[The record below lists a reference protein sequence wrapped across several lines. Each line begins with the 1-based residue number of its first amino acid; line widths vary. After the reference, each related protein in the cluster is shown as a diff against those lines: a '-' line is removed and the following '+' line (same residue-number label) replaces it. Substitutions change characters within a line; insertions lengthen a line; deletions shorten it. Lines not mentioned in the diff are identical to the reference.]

1 MGAPRSLPPP
11 VPDLL
16 RERRLELGLP
26 VAPKPLRP
34 AQTLLKLGV
43 GSGLVLVG
51 LSLATLPWFSYREGV
66 LQADVDQLAPV
77 EQRVGAA
84 QARIKSL
91 NARTKALDQAT
102 QQIASQLVAV
112 RSGSAF
118 LEQLR
123 RITPEGVRLLSV
135 TVQASE
141 LRISGEAEAAGA
153 FEKINA
159 LDLNLET
166 LAAVPTQGAQVL
178 KATREADGLVT
189 FSIKVLIDPS
199 VKPTPEQLRDLGAD
213 GLARRYA
220 LLQDEGI
227 PL

>member
-1 MGAPRSLPPP
+1 MSAQVLFW
-11 VPDLL
+11 
-16 RERRLELGLP
+16 LGS
-26 VAPKPLRP
+26 A
-34 AQTLLKLGV
+34 
-43 GSGLVLVG
+43 
-51 LSLATLPWFSYREGV
+51 ATLPWFSYREGV
-66 LQADVDQLAPV
+66 LQAEVDRLAPWNSALALLKHGSNRSTHEPRRWIRPRSRSRLSLLPSV
-77 EQRVGAA
+77 
-84 QARIKSL
+84 QAL
-91 NARTKALDQAT
+91 L
-102 QQIASQLVAV
+102 
-112 RSGSAF
+112 

-189 FSIKVLIDPS
+189 FSIKVGSIRRSNRHPS
-199 VKPTPEQLRDLGAD
+199 NSGTLVLM
-213 GLARRYA
+213 A
-220 LLQDEGI
+220 LHAVMPCCKTRI